1 MNEALLQRLRQS
13 LAQREGSSLRRKLT
27 ARASTD
33 TRVNLADNDYLG
45 LSRDPAV
52 VAAGV
57 AALQEWGASSS
68 ASPLVTGYTE
78 IHQQLEHTL
87 AAWQGYEYGL
97 VMNTGFSAN
106 SAVLGGLPKKGD
118 LILADRLVHASML
131 DGIMAS
137 GARLRR
143 FAHNDLD
150 ALELMLHEEPAL
162 DGVIFV
168 VTESV
173 YSMDGDSPDLKRLAS
188 LRKRFGFCW
197 VLDEAHATGW
207 YGSTGSGLQEA
218 QGAFAAADIVVGTL
232 GKGLGSQGAYVLS
245 HAPEVRDALIN
256 FAGEFVY
263 STYLAPSCAAAAL
276 AAVER
281 VKGMSG
287 ERAELHALSHAW
299 RDGLLEAG
307 FAVPSGDSPIIPLI
321 LGDSDVT
328 LKYAT
333 ALRAAGFMVSAIRP
347 PTVPVRTGRIRISLR
362 RGLSPAV
369 LSSFVAALKGV
380 SA

>member
-27 ARASTD
+27 ARASAD

-45 LSRDPAV
+45 LSRDPAI

-328 LKYAT
+328 LKYAN

-369 LSSFVAALKGV
+369 LSSFITALKGV
-380 SA
+380 SL

>member
-1 MNEALLQRLRQS
+1 MNAALLQRLRQS
-13 LAQREGSSLRRKLT
+13 LVQREASALRRKLT
-27 ARASTD
+27 ARASAD
-33 TRVNLADNDYLG
+33 ARVNLADNDYLG

-57 AALQEWGASSS
+57 AALHEWGASSS

-78 IHQQLEHTL
+78 IHQKLEQAL
-87 AAWQGYEYGL
+87 AAWQGYAHGL
-97 VMNTGFSAN
+97 VMNTGFAAN

-118 LILADRLVHASML
+118 VVLADRLVHASML
-131 DGIMAS
+131 DGILAS

-207 YGSTGSGLQEA
+207 YGATGSGLQEA
-218 QGAFAAADIVVGTL
+218 QGVFAAADIVVGTL

-281 VKGMSG
+281 VKAMSA

-299 RDGLLEAG
+299 RDGLVEAG

-328 LKYAT
+328 LRYAE

-369 LSSFVAALKGV
+369 LASFVSALKGV
-380 SA
+380 TP

>member
-13 LAQREGSSLRRKLT
+13 LAQREGSSLRRKLS
-27 ARASTD
+27 ARASSD
-33 TRVNLADNDYLG
+33 KRVNLADNDYLG

-52 VAAGV
+52 IAAGV
-57 AALQEWGASSS
+57 GALHEWGASSS

-78 IHQQLEHTL
+78 IHQKLEQTL
-87 AAWQGYEYGL
+87 AAWQGYEHGL

-106 SAVLGGLPKKGD
+106 SAVLGGLPRKGD

-131 DGIMAS
+131 DGILKS

-173 YSMDGDSPDLKRLAS
+173 YSMDGDSPDLRRLAS
-188 LRKRFGFCW
+188 LRQRFGFCW

-207 YGSTGSGLQEA
+207 YGATGSGLQEG
-218 QGAFAAADIVVGTL
+218 QGVPAAADIVVGTL
-232 GKGLGSQGAYVLS
+232 GKGLGSHGAYVLA

-256 FAGEFVY
+256 FAGEFIY
-263 STYLAPSCAAAAL
+263 STYLAPASAAAAL
-276 AAVER
+276 AAIDRIRALASER
-281 VKGMSG
+281 PS
-287 ERAELHALSHAW
+287 LHALSVEW
-299 RDGLLEAG
+299 RDGLCAAG

-328 LKYAT
+328 LRYAE
-333 ALRAAGFMVSAIRP
+333 ALRGAGFLVSAIRP

-362 RGLSPAV
+362 RGMPAESLASFLSV
-369 LSSFVAALKGV
+369 LKGV

>member
-1 MNEALLQRLRQS
+1 VNEALLQRLRQS

-27 ARASTD
+27 ARASAD
-33 TRVNLADNDYLG
+33 KRVNLADNDYLG
-45 LSRDPAV
+45 LSRDRAV

-57 AALQEWGASSS
+57 AALQEWGASAS

-78 IHQQLEHTL
+78 IHQQLEQTL
-87 AAWQGYEYGL
+87 AAWQGYAHGL

-207 YGSTGSGLQEA
+207 YGATGSGLQEA

-276 AAVER
+276 AAVGR
-281 VKGMSG
+281 VKGMSA
-287 ERAELHALSHAW
+287 ERAELHALSQAW
-299 RDGLLEAG
+299 RDGLVEAG

-347 PTVPVRTGRIRISLR
+347 PTVPLRTGRIRISLR

-369 LSSFVAALKGV
+369 LSSFVSALKGV

>member
-27 ARASTD
+27 ARASSD
-33 TRVNLADNDYLG
+33 KRVNLADNDYLG

-52 VAAGV
+52 IAAGV
-57 AALQEWGASSS
+57 AALQEWGASAS

-78 IHQQLEHTL
+78 IHQKLEQTL
-87 AAWQGYEYGL
+87 AAWQGYEHGL
-97 VMNTGFSAN
+97 VMNTGFAAN

-118 LILADRLVHASML
+118 VILADRLVHASML

-188 LRKRFGFCW
+188 LRQRFGFCW

-207 YGSTGSGLQEA
+207 YGAIGSGLQEA

-281 VKGMSG
+281 VKGMSA
-287 ERAELHALSHAW
+287 ERAELAALSHAW
-299 RDGLLEAG
+299 RDGLVEAG

-369 LSSFVAALKGV
+369 LSSFISALKGV
-380 SA
+380 TA

>member
-1 MNEALLQRLRQS
+1 VNEALLQRLRQS

-27 ARASTD
+27 ARASAD
-33 TRVNLADNDYLG
+33 TRINLADNDYLG
-45 LSRDPAV
+45 LARDPAV

-57 AALQEWGASSS
+57 AALHEWGASAS

-78 IHQQLEHTL
+78 IHQKLEQTL
-87 AAWQGYEYGL
+87 AAWQGYAHGL
-97 VMNTGFSAN
+97 VMNTGFAAN

-131 DGIMAS
+131 DGIMTS

-207 YGSTGSGLQEA
+207 YGATGSGLQEA
-218 QGAFAAADIVVGTL
+218 QAAFAAADIVVGTL

-281 VKGMSG
+281 VKAMSA

-299 RDGLLEAG
+299 RDGLVEAG

-333 ALRAAGFMVSAIRP
+333 ALRSAGFMVSAIRP

-369 LSSFVAALKGV
+369 LSSFITALKGV
-380 SA
+380 SV

>member
-27 ARASTD
+27 ARASSD
-33 TRVNLADNDYLG
+33 KRVNLADNDYLG

-52 VAAGV
+52 IAAGV
-57 AALQEWGASSS
+57 AALQEWGASAS

-78 IHQQLEHTL
+78 IHQKLEQTL
-87 AAWQGYEYGL
+87 AAWQGYAHGL
-97 VMNTGFSAN
+97 VMNTGFAAN

-118 LILADRLVHASML
+118 VILADRLVHASML

-207 YGSTGSGLQEA
+207 YGATGSGLQEA
-218 QGAFAAADIVVGTL
+218 HGVFLAADIVVGTL

-281 VKGMSG
+281 VKGMSA
-287 ERAELHALSHAW
+287 ERAELAALSQAW
-299 RDGLLEAG
+299 RDGLVEAG

-369 LSSFVAALKGV
+369 LASFVSALKGV
-380 SA
+380 TA

>member
-27 ARASTD
+27 ARASD
-33 TRVNLADNDYLG
+33 DKRVNLADNDYLG

-52 VAAGV
+52 IAAGV
-57 AALQEWGASSS
+57 AALHEWGASSS

-78 IHQQLEHTL
+78 IHQKLEQTL

-207 YGSTGSGLQEA
+207 YGATGSGLQEA

-245 HAPEVRDALIN
+245 HAPEVRDVLIN

-276 AAVER
+276 AAIER

-287 ERAELHALSHAW
+287 ERSELHALSQAW
-299 RDGLLEAG
+299 RDGLVEAG

-362 RGLSPAV
+362 RGLTPAV
-369 LSSFVAALKGV
+369 LSSFVSALKGV

>member
-27 ARASTD
+27 ARASAD
-33 TRVNLADNDYLG
+33 PRVNLADNDYLG

-52 VAAGV
+52 IAAGV
-57 AALQEWGASSS
+57 AALHEWGASSS

-78 IHQQLEHTL
+78 IHQKLEQTL
-87 AAWQGYEYGL
+87 AAWQGYAHGL
-97 VMNTGFSAN
+97 VMNTGFAAN

-207 YGSTGSGLQEA
+207 YGATGSGLQEG
-218 QGAFAAADIVVGTL
+218 QDAFAAADIVVGTL

-276 AAVER
+276 AAIQR

-287 ERAELHALSHAW
+287 ERGELHALSQAW
-299 RDGLLEAG
+299 RDGLVEAG

-369 LSSFVAALKGV
+369 LSSFVSALKGV
-380 SA
+380 TA

>member
-27 ARASTD
+27 ARASAD

-287 ERAELHALSHAW
+287 ERADLHALSHAW

-362 RGLSPAV
+362 RGLSPA
-369 LSSFVAALKGV
+369 LLYSFVAALKGV

>member
-1 MNEALLQRLRQS
+1 VNEALLQRLRQS

-27 ARASTD
+27 ARASD
-33 TRVNLADNDYLG
+33 DKRVNLADNDYLG

-52 VAAGV
+52 IAAGV
-57 AALQEWGASSS
+57 AALHEWGASAA

-78 IHQQLEHTL
+78 IHQKLEQTL
-87 AAWQGYEYGL
+87 AAWQGYAHGL
-97 VMNTGFSAN
+97 VMNTGFAAN
-106 SAVLGGLPKKGD
+106 SAVLGGLPKRGD

-207 YGSTGSGLQEA
+207 YGATGSGLQEA

-299 RDGLLEAG
+299 RDGLVEAG

-369 LSSFVAALKGV
+369 LSSFVSALNGV
-380 SA
+380 PA

>member
-27 ARASTD
+27 ARASAD

-87 AAWQGYEYGL
+87 AAWQGYEHGL

-256 FAGEFVY
+256 FAG
-263 STYLAPSCAAAAL
+263 
-276 AAVER
+276 
-281 VKGMSG
+281 
-287 ERAELHALSHAW
+287 
-299 RDGLLEAG
+299 
-307 FAVPSGDSPIIPLI
+307 
-321 LGDSDVT
+321 
-328 LKYAT
+328 
-333 ALRAAGFMVSAIRP
+333 
-347 PTVPVRTGRIRISLR
+347 
-362 RGLSPAV
+362 
-369 LSSFVAALKGV
+369 
-380 SA
+380 

>member
-27 ARASTD
+27 ARASAD
-33 TRVNLADNDYLG
+33 PRVNLADNDYLG

-52 VAAGV
+52 VAAGI
-57 AALQEWGASSS
+57 AALHEWGASSS

-78 IHQQLEHTL
+78 IHQKLEQAL
-87 AAWQGYEYGL
+87 AAWQGYAHGL

-281 VKGMSG
+281 VQGMSA
-287 ERAELHALSHAW
+287 ERAELHAVSHAW
-299 RDGLLEAG
+299 RDGLVEAG

-347 PTVPVRTGRIRISLR
+347 PTVPVRTGRIRLSLR
-362 RGLSPAV
+362 RGLPPGV
-369 LSSFVAALKGV
+369 LSSFISALKGV
-380 SA
+380 TA

>member
-27 ARASTD
+27 ARASAD

-328 LKYAT
+328 LKYAN

-362 RGLSPAV
+362 RGLSPTV

>member
-1 MNEALLQRLRQS
+1 VNEALLQRLRQS

-27 ARASTD
+27 ARASD
-33 TRVNLADNDYLG
+33 DKRVNLADNDYLG
-45 LSRDPAV
+45 LSHDPAV
-52 VAAGV
+52 IAAGV
-57 AALQEWGASSS
+57 AALHEWGASAS

-78 IHQQLEHTL
+78 IHQKLEQTL
-87 AAWQGYEYGL
+87 AAWQGYAHGL

-207 YGSTGSGLQEA
+207 YGATGSGLQEA

-281 VKGMSG
+281 VKGMSA
-287 ERAELHALSHAW
+287 ERAELAALSHAW
-299 RDGLLEAG
+299 RDGLVEAG

-333 ALRAAGFMVSAIRP
+333 ALRSAGFMVSAIRP

-369 LSSFVAALKGV
+369 LSSFVSALKGV
-380 SA
+380 TA

>member
-1 MNEALLQRLRQS
+1 VNEALLQRLRQS

-27 ARASTD
+27 ARASSD
-33 TRVNLADNDYLG
+33 KRVNLADNDYLG
-45 LSRDPAV
+45 LSHDPAV

-57 AALQEWGASSS
+57 TALNEWGASAS

-78 IHQQLEHTL
+78 IHQKLEQTL
-87 AAWQGYEYGL
+87 AAWQGYKHGL

-207 YGSTGSGLQEA
+207 YGATGSGLQEA

-276 AAVER
+276 AAIER
-281 VKGMSG
+281 VKGMSA
-287 ERAELHALSHAW
+287 ERAELAALSHAW
-299 RDGLLEAG
+299 RDGLVEAG

-369 LSSFVAALKGV
+369 LSSFVSALKGV
-380 SA
+380 TA

>member
-1 MNEALLQRLRQS
+1 MNEALLKRLRQS

-27 ARASTD
+27 ARASAD

-45 LSRDPAV
+45 LSRDAAV

-57 AALQEWGASSS
+57 AALHEWGASSS

-78 IHQQLEHTL
+78 IHQKLEHTL
-87 AAWQGYEYGL
+87 AAWQGYAHGL

-207 YGSTGSGLQEA
+207 YGATGSGLQEA

-256 FAGEFVY
+256 FAREFVY

-281 VKGMSG
+281 VKGMSA

-299 RDGLLEAG
+299 RDGLVEAG

-369 LSSFVAALKGV
+369 LPSFLAALKGV

>member
-1 MNEALLQRLRQS
+1 MNEALLKRLRQS

-27 ARASTD
+27 ARASD
-33 TRVNLADNDYLG
+33 DKRINLADNDYLG

-52 VAAGV
+52 IAAGV
-57 AALQEWGASSS
+57 AALQEWGASAA

-78 IHQQLEHTL
+78 IHQKLEQTL
-87 AAWQGYEYGL
+87 AAWQGYAHGL
-97 VMNTGFSAN
+97 VMNTGFAAN

-328 LKYAT
+328 LKYAN

>member
-27 ARASTD
+27 ARASAD

-52 VAAGV
+52 IAAGV
-57 AALQEWGASSS
+57 AALHEWGASSS

-78 IHQQLEHTL
+78 IHQKLEHTL
-87 AAWQGYEYGL
+87 AAWQGYGHGL

-106 SAVLGGLPKKGD
+106 SAVLGGLPKKDD

-207 YGSTGSGLQEA
+207 YGATGSGLQEA

-276 AAVER
+276 AAVDR

-287 ERAELHALSHAW
+287 ERAELHALSQAW
-299 RDGLLEAG
+299 RDGLVEAG

-333 ALRAAGFMVSAIRP
+333 ALRGAGFMVSAIRP

-369 LSSFVAALKGV
+369 LSSFVSALKGV

>member
-1 MNEALLQRLRQS
+1 VNEALLQRLRQS

-27 ARASTD
+27 ARASAD

-52 VAAGV
+52 IAAGV
-57 AALQEWGASSS
+57 AALHEWGASSS

-78 IHQQLEHTL
+78 IHQKLEQTL
-87 AAWQGYEYGL
+87 AAWQGYAHGL
-97 VMNTGFSAN
+97 VMNTGFAAN

-207 YGSTGSGLQEA
+207 YGATGSGLQEA

-245 HAPEVRDALIN
+245 HAPEVRDSLIN

-299 RDGLLEAG
+299 RDGLVEAG

-369 LSSFVAALKGV
+369 LSSFVSALKGV

>member
-1 MNEALLQRLRQS
+1 MNAALLQRLRMS
-13 LAQREGSSLRRKLT
+13 LAQREGSTLRRKLS
-27 ARASTD
+27 ARSSTD
-33 TRVNLADNDYLG
+33 ARVNLADNDYLG
-45 LSRDPAV
+45 LSRDPTV
-52 VAAGV
+52 VEAGV
-57 AALQEWGASSS
+57 AALHEWGASSS

-78 IHQQLEHTL
+78 LHQRLEQTL
-87 AAWQGYEYGL
+87 ATWQGYEHGL

-162 DGVIFV
+162 EGVIFV

-188 LRKRFGFCW
+188 LRQRFGFCW

-207 YGSTGSGLQEA
+207 YGATGSGLQEE
-218 QGAFAAADIVVGTL
+218 QGVFAAADIVVGTL

-245 HAPEVRDALIN
+245 QAPEVRDALIN

-276 AAVER
+276 AAIGRVKALAVER
-281 VKGMSG
+281 IQLQAM
-287 ERAELHALSHAW
+287 SHAW
-299 RDGLLEAG
+299 RDALLDAG

-321 LGDSDVT
+321 LGDAEIT

-362 RGLSPAV
+362 RGLTPQV
-369 LSSFVAALKGV
+369 LADFTAALKGV
-380 SA
+380 CV

>member
-1 MNEALLQRLRQS
+1 MNAALLQRLRQS
-13 LAQREGSSLRRKLT
+13 LVQREGATLRRRLV
-27 ARASTD
+27 ARAAD
-33 TRVNLADNDYLG
+33 DPRVNLADNDYLG
-45 LSRDPAV
+45 LARDPAV
-52 VAAGV
+52 VAAAT
-57 AALQEWGASSS
+57 AALRTWGASAS

-78 IHQQLEHTL
+78 LHQRLERTL
-87 AAWQGYEYGL
+87 AAWQGYEHGL
-97 VMNTGFSAN
+97 VLNTGYAAN
-106 SAVLGGLPKKGD
+106 AAVLGGLPRKGD
-118 LILADRLVHASML
+118 LVLADRLVHASML
-131 DGIMAS
+131 DGILKS

-173 YSMDGDSPDLKRLAS
+173 YSMDGDSPDLRRLAS
-188 LRKRFGFCW
+188 LRQRFGFCW

-207 YGSTGSGLQEA
+207 YGATGSGLQEG
-218 QGAFAAADIVVGTL
+218 QGVPAAADIVVGTL
-232 GKGLGSQGAYVLS
+232 GKGLGSHGAYVLS

-256 FAGEFVY
+256 FAGEFIY
-263 STYLAPSCAAAAL
+263 STYLAPASAAAAL
-276 AAVER
+276 AAIER
-281 VKGMSG
+281 TRELES
-287 ERAELHALSHAW
+287 ERPALQALSVEW
-299 RDGLLEAG
+299 RDALCSAG

-328 LKYAT
+328 LRYAE
-333 ALRAAGFMVSAIRP
+333 ALRGGGFIVSAIRP

-362 RGLSPAV
+362 RGLPADSLASF
-369 LSSFVAALKGV
+369 LSVLKGV

>member
-13 LAQREGSSLRRKLT
+13 LAQREGSSLRRKLS
-27 ARASTD
+27 ARASSD
-33 TRVNLADNDYLG
+33 KRVNLADNDYLG

-52 VAAGV
+52 IAAGV
-57 AALQEWGASSS
+57 GALHEWGASSS

-78 IHQQLEHTL
+78 IHQKLEQTL
-87 AAWQGYEYGL
+87 AAWQGYEHGL

-106 SAVLGGLPKKGD
+106 SAVLGGLPRKGD

-131 DGIMAS
+131 DGILKS

-173 YSMDGDSPDLKRLAS
+173 YSMDGDSPDLRRLAS
-188 LRKRFGFCW
+188 LRQRFGFCW

-207 YGSTGSGLQEA
+207 YGATGSGLQEG
-218 QGAFAAADIVVGTL
+218 QGVPAAADIVVGTL
-232 GKGLGSQGAYVLS
+232 GKGLGSHGAYVLA

-256 FAGEFVY
+256 FVGEFIY
-263 STYLAPSCAAAAL
+263 STYLAPASAAAAL
-276 AAVER
+276 AAINRVRALASER
-281 VKGMSG
+281 PS
-287 ERAELHALSHAW
+287 LHALSVEW
-299 RDGLLEAG
+299 RDGLCAAG

-328 LKYAT
+328 LRYAE
-333 ALRAAGFMVSAIRP
+333 ALRGAGFLVSAIRP

-362 RGLSPAV
+362 RGLPAESLASF
-369 LSSFVAALKGV
+369 LSVLKGV

>member
-1 MNEALLQRLRQS
+1 VNEALLKRLRQS

-27 ARASTD
+27 ARASAD

-78 IHQQLEHTL
+78 IHQQLEQTL
-87 AAWQGYEYGL
+87 AAWQGYAHGL

-245 HAPEVRDALIN
+245 HAPEVRDSLIN

-281 VKGMSG
+281 VKGMSA

-299 RDGLLEAG
+299 RDGLVEAG

-362 RGLSPAV
+362 RGLSSVV
-369 LSSFVAALKGV
+369 LSSFVSALKGV
-380 SA
+380 TA

>member
-1 MNEALLQRLRQS
+1 MNAALLQRLRQS
-13 LAQREGSSLRRKLT
+13 LAQREGSSLRRKLS
-27 ARASTD
+27 ARASSD

-45 LSRDPAV
+45 LSSDPAV

-57 AALQEWGASSS
+57 AALHEWGASSS

-78 IHQQLEHTL
+78 IHQKLEHTL
-87 AAWQGYEYGL
+87 AAWQGYEHGL

-207 YGSTGSGLQEA
+207 YGATGSGLQEA

-245 HAPEVRDALIN
+245 HAPEVRDSLIN

-281 VKGMSG
+281 VKSMPG
-287 ERAELHALSHAW
+287 ERAELQALSHAW
-299 RDGLLEAG
+299 RDGLVEAG

-362 RGLSPAV
+362 RG
-369 LSSFVAALKGV
+369 
-380 SA
+380 

>member
-1 MNEALLQRLRQS
+1 VNEALLKRLRQS

-27 ARASTD
+27 ARASAD
-33 TRVNLADNDYLG
+33 TCVNLADNDYLG

-78 IHQQLEHTL
+78 IHQQLEQTL
-87 AAWQGYEYGL
+87 AAWQGYAHGL

-245 HAPEVRDALIN
+245 HASEVRDALIN

-281 VKGMSG
+281 VKGMSA

-299 RDGLLEAG
+299 RDGLVEVG

-369 LSSFVAALKGV
+369 LSSFVSALKGV
-380 SA
+380 SS

>member
-27 ARASTD
+27 ARASSD
-33 TRVNLADNDYLG
+33 KRVNLADNDYLG

-52 VAAGV
+52 IAAGV
-57 AALQEWGASSS
+57 AALQEWGASAS

-78 IHQQLEHTL
+78 IHQKLEQTL
-87 AAWQGYEYGL
+87 AAWQGYAHGL
-97 VMNTGFSAN
+97 VMNTGFAAN

-118 LILADRLVHASML
+118 VILADRLVHASML

-207 YGSTGSGLQEA
+207 YGATGSGLQEA

-281 VKGMSG
+281 VKGMPA
-287 ERAELHALSHAW
+287 ERSELAALSHAW
-299 RDGLLEAG
+299 RDGLVEAG

-333 ALRAAGFMVSAIRP
+333 ALRSAGFMVSAIRP

-369 LSSFVAALKGV
+369 LSSFISALKGV
-380 SA
+380 TA

>member
-1 MNEALLQRLRQS
+1 VNEALLQRLRQS

-27 ARASTD
+27 ARASSD
-33 TRVNLADNDYLG
+33 KRVNLADNDYLG
-45 LSRDPAV
+45 LSHDPAV
-52 VAAGV
+52 IAAGV
-57 AALQEWGASSS
+57 AALQEWGASAS

-78 IHQQLEHTL
+78 IHQKLEQTL
-87 AAWQGYEYGL
+87 AAWQGYAHGL
-97 VMNTGFSAN
+97 VMNTGFAAN

-207 YGSTGSGLQEA
+207 YGATGSGLQEA

-281 VKGMSG
+281 VKGMSA
-287 ERAELHALSHAW
+287 ERAELAALSHAW
-299 RDGLLEAG
+299 RDGLVEAG

-333 ALRAAGFMVSAIRP
+333 ALRSAGFMVSAIRP
-347 PTVPVRTGRIRISLR
+347 PTVPARTGRIRISLR

-369 LSSFVAALKGV
+369 LSSFVSALKGV
-380 SA
+380 TA

>member
-1 MNEALLQRLRQS
+1 MNAALLQRLRQS
-13 LAQREGSSLRRKLT
+13 LVQREGATLRRRLV
-27 ARASTD
+27 ARAAD
-33 TRVNLADNDYLG
+33 DPRVNLADNDYLG
-45 LSRDPAV
+45 LARDPAV
-52 VAAGV
+52 VAAAT
-57 AALQEWGASSS
+57 AALRTWGASAS

-78 IHQQLEHTL
+78 LHQRLERTL
-87 AAWQGYEYGL
+87 AAWQGYAHGL
-97 VMNTGFSAN
+97 VLNTGYAAN
-106 SAVLGGLPKKGD
+106 AAVLGGLPRKGD
-118 LILADRLVHASML
+118 LVLADRLVHASML
-131 DGIMAS
+131 DGILKS

-173 YSMDGDSPDLKRLAS
+173 YSMDGDSPDLRRLAS
-188 LRKRFGFCW
+188 LRQRFGFCW

-207 YGSTGSGLQEA
+207 YGATGSGLQEG
-218 QGAFAAADIVVGTL
+218 QGVPAAADIVVGTL
-232 GKGLGSQGAYVLS
+232 GKGLGSHGAYVLS

-256 FAGEFVY
+256 FAGEFIY
-263 STYLAPSCAAAAL
+263 STYLAPASAAAAL
-276 AAVER
+276 AAIER
-281 VKGMSG
+281 TRELAS
-287 ERAELHALSHAW
+287 ERPALQALSVEW
-299 RDGLLEAG
+299 RDALCSAG

-328 LKYAT
+328 LRYAE
-333 ALRAAGFMVSAIRP
+333 ALRGGGFIVSAIRP

-362 RGLSPAV
+362 RGLPVDSLASF
-369 LSSFVAALKGV
+369 LSVLKGV

>member
-1 MNEALLQRLRQS
+1 VNEALLQRLRQS

-27 ARASTD
+27 ARASSD
-33 TRVNLADNDYLG
+33 KRVNLADNDYLG

-52 VAAGV
+52 IAAGV
-57 AALQEWGASSS
+57 AALQEWGASAS

-78 IHQQLEHTL
+78 IHQKLEQTL
-87 AAWQGYEYGL
+87 AAWQGYEHGL
-97 VMNTGFSAN
+97 VMNTGFAAN

-118 LILADRLVHASML
+118 VILADRLVHASML

-188 LRKRFGFCW
+188 LRQRFGFCW

-207 YGSTGSGLQEA
+207 YGATGSGLQEA
-218 QGAFAAADIVVGTL
+218 QGAVAAADIVVGTL

-281 VKGMSG
+281 VKGMPA
-287 ERAELHALSHAW
+287 ERAELAALSHAW
-299 RDGLLEAG
+299 RDGLVEAG

-333 ALRAAGFMVSAIRP
+333 ALRSAGFMVSAIRP

-369 LSSFVAALKGV
+369 LSSFISALKGV
-380 SA
+380 TA

>member
-27 ARASTD
+27 ARASSD

-45 LSRDPAV
+45 LARDPAV
-52 VAAGV
+52 VAAGM

-78 IHQQLEHTL
+78 IHQKLEHTL
-87 AAWQGYEYGL
+87 AAWQGYAHGL
-97 VMNTGFSAN
+97 VMNTGFAAN

-207 YGSTGSGLQEA
+207 YGATGSGLQEA
-218 QGAFAAADIVVGTL
+218 QAAFAAADIVVGTL

-299 RDGLLEAG
+299 RDGLVEAG

-333 ALRAAGFMVSAIRP
+333 ALRSAGFMVSAIRP

-369 LSSFVAALKGV
+369 LSSFITALKGV
-380 SA
+380 SV

>member
-1 MNEALLQRLRQS
+1 MNEALLKRLRQS

-27 ARASTD
+27 ARASAD

-78 IHQQLEHTL
+78 IHQKLEQTL
-87 AAWQGYEYGL
+87 AAWQGYAHGL

-207 YGSTGSGLQEA
+207 YGSTGSGLQEE
-218 QGAFAAADIVVGTL
+218 QGAFASADIVVGTL

-281 VKGMSG
+281 VKAMSA

-299 RDGLLEAG
+299 RDGLVEAG
-307 FAVPSGDSPIIPLI
+307 FAVPAGNSPIIPLI

-380 SA
+380 SL

>member
-27 ARASTD
+27 ARASD
-33 TRVNLADNDYLG
+33 DKRVNLADNDYLG

-52 VAAGV
+52 IAAGV
-57 AALQEWGASSS
+57 AALQEWGASAA

-78 IHQQLEHTL
+78 IHQKLEQTL
-87 AAWQGYEYGL
+87 AAWQGYAHGL
-97 VMNTGFSAN
+97 VMNTGFAAN

-207 YGSTGSGLQEA
+207 YGATGSGLQEE

-245 HAPEVRDALIN
+245 HAPEVRDSLIN

-263 STYLAPSCAAAAL
+263 STYLAPSCVAAAL
-276 AAVER
+276 AAIDR

-287 ERAELHALSHAW
+287 ERGELHALSQAW
-299 RDGLLEAG
+299 RDGLVEAG

-362 RGLSPAV
+362 RGLSPVV
-369 LSSFVAALKGV
+369 LSSFVSALKGV
-380 SA
+380 TA

>member
-27 ARASTD
+27 ARASAD

-45 LSRDPAV
+45 LSCDPAV

-57 AALQEWGASSS
+57 AALHEWGASSS

-78 IHQQLEHTL
+78 IHQKLEHTL
-87 AAWQGYEYGL
+87 AAWQGYAHGL

-207 YGSTGSGLQEA
+207 YGATGSGLQEA

-256 FAGEFVY
+256 FAREFVY

-281 VKGMSG
+281 VKGMSA

-299 RDGLLEAG
+299 RDGLVEAG

-347 PTVPVRTGRIRISLR
+347 PTVPVRTGRIRLSLR

-369 LSSFVAALKGV
+369 LASFISALKGV
-380 SA
+380 TA

>member
-13 LAQREGSSLRRKLT
+13 LAQREGTSLRRKLS
-27 ARASTD
+27 ARASSD

-45 LSRDPAV
+45 LSRDPVV

-78 IHQQLEHTL
+78 IHQKLEHTL
-87 AAWQGYEYGL
+87 AAWQGYAHGL

-299 RDGLLEAG
+299 RDGLVEAG

>member
-1 MNEALLQRLRQS
+1 MNAALLQRLRMS

-27 ARASTD
+27 ARAAAD
-33 TRVNLADNDYLG
+33 VRVNLADNDYLG

-57 AALQEWGASSS
+57 AALHEWGASSS

-78 IHQQLEHTL
+78 IHQKLEQAL
-87 AAWQGYEYGL
+87 AAWQGYAHGL
-97 VMNTGFSAN
+97 VMNTGFAAN

-118 LILADRLVHASML
+118 LVLADRLVHASML

-207 YGSTGSGLQEA
+207 YGATGSGLQEA

-281 VKGMSG
+281 VKAMSA

-299 RDGLLEAG
+299 RDGLVEAG

-369 LSSFVAALKGV
+369 LSSFVSALKGV
-380 SA
+380 TA